1 MENNENKKKFN
12 SKKLL
17 VVLIIVLVIILVIAI
32 PISLLSSNKPEKG
45 KNKLKGPKEVKTY
58 ECTQK
63 GKVCTFQEMYKGVE
77 VNVEVA
83 KDEVYTFSMIANDR
97 NTMTLML
104 QQNIDK
110 DVEWDEE
117 GSNQKGPQTA
127 LYELNELIKGWEN
140 IPSIKKYSYTDRG
153 KIDSEKICSSIG
165 ERDEYQCPKQPT
177 DKRGYNGLT
186 IEDGNIKFLFNLPQI
201 DNLEPGFETLTEGT
215 ILTTAKARLITIE
228 EYEEFIT
235 DDGIAKWLLEGLDKN
250 EGYWTMTSAHKLT
263 TGYNYAA
270 IAIVNKDGKIRTEDV
285 PVARGNEYYKVGIR
299 PVIKIDKK

>member
-1 MENNENKKKFN
+1 MENNENKKKNN
-12 SKKLL
+12 SKKILL
-17 VVLIIVLVIILVIAI
+17 VLIIVLVIALAI
-32 PISLLSSNKPEKG
+32 IIPVSLLSKDKPG
-45 KNKLKGPKEVKTY
+45 NNKNKLKGPKDVKTY

-63 GKVCTFQEMYKGVE
+63 GQICSFQEMYKGVE

-83 KDEVYTFSMIANDR
+83 KDKTYTFSMIANDK

-104 QQNIDK
+104 QQNIEK

-127 LYELNELIKGWEN
+127 LYKLNELIKGWEN

-153 KIDSEKICSSIG
+153 KIDSERICSSIG

-186 IEDGNIKFLFNLPQI
+186 IENGKFKFLFNLPPME
-201 DNLEPGFETLTEGT
+201 NPEPGFETLTEGT

>member
-1 MENNENKKKFN
+1 MENKENKKKNN
-12 SKKLL
+12 SKKFLL
-17 VVLIIVLVIILVIAI
+17 VLIIVLVIALAI
-32 PISLLSSNKPEKG
+32 IIPVSLLSKDKPG
-45 KNKLKGPKEVKTY
+45 NNKNKLNGPKDVKTY
-58 ECTQK
+58 ECTKK
-63 GKVCTFQEMYKGVE
+63 GQICSFQEMYKGVE

-83 KDEVYTFSMIANDR
+83 KDKTYTFSMIANDK

-104 QQNIDK
+104 QQNIEK

-127 LYELNELIKGWEN
+127 LYKLNELIKEWEN

-153 KIDSEKICSSIG
+153 KIDSERICSSIG

-186 IEDGNIKFLFNLPQI
+186 IEDGNIKFLFNLPPME
-201 DNLEPGFETLTEGT
+201 NPEPGFETLTEGT

-270 IAIVNKDGKIRTEDV
+270 IAIVNKDGKIRTENV

>member
-17 VVLIIVLVIILVIAI
+17 VVLIIVLVIILAIAI
-32 PISLLSSNKPEKG
+32 PISLLSSNKPEKE
-45 KNKLKGPKEVKTY
+45 KNKLNGPKEVKTY
-58 ECTQK
+58 ECTKK
-63 GKVCTFQEMYKGVE
+63 GKVCSFQEMYKGVE

-127 LYELNELIKGWEN
+127 LYELNELVKEWDN

-153 KIDSEKICSSIG
+153 KIDSERICSSIG

-201 DNLEPGFETLTEGT
+201 DDLEPGFETLTEGT
-215 ILTTAKARLITIE
+215 IQTTAKARLITIE

>member
-32 PISLLSSNKPEKG
+32 PINLLSSNKPEKG
-45 KNKLKGPKEVKTY
+45 KNKLNGPKEVKTY

-63 GKVCTFQEMYKGVE
+63 GKVCSFLEMYKGVE

-127 LYELNELIKGWEN
+127 LYKLNELIKGWEN

>member
-17 VVLIIVLVIILVIAI
+17 VVLIIVLVIILAIAI
-32 PISLLSSNKPEKG
+32 PISLLSSNKPEKE
-45 KNKLKGPKEVKTY
+45 KNKLNGPKEVKTY

-63 GKVCTFQEMYKGVE
+63 GKVCSFQEMYKGVE

-127 LYELNELIKGWEN
+127 LYELNELVKEWDN
-140 IPSIKKYSYTDRG
+140 IPNIEKYSYTDKG
-153 KIDSEKICSSIG
+153 KLTVENYCATAVNPTVY
-165 ERDEYQCPKQPT
+165 ECPENQY
-177 DKRGYNGLT
+177 DKRGYTGLT
-186 IEDGNIKFLFNLPQI
+186 IENGKFKFLFNLPPME
-201 DNLEPGFETLTEGT
+201 NPEPGFETLTEGT
-215 ILTTAKARLITIE
+215 ILTTAKARLITLE

-235 DDGIAKWLLEGLDKN
+235 DDGVAKWLMEGLDKN
-250 EGYWTMTSAHKLT
+250 EGYWTMTSASKLT
-263 TGYNYAA
+263 TGYNQAA
-270 IAIVNKDGKIRTEDV
+270 VAIINKDGKIRTENV

>member
-1 MENNENKKKFN
+1 MENNENKKKNN
-12 SKKLL
+12 SKKFLL
-17 VVLIIVLVIILVIAI
+17 VLIIVLVIALAI
-32 PISLLSSNKPEKG
+32 IIPVSLLSKDKPG
-45 KNKLKGPKEVKTY
+45 NNKNKLNGPKDVKTY
-58 ECTQK
+58 ECTKK
-63 GKVCTFQEMYKGVE
+63 GQICSFQEMYKGVE

-83 KDEVYTFSMIANDR
+83 KDKTYTFSMIANDK

-104 QQNIDK
+104 QQNIEK

-127 LYELNELIKGWEN
+127 LYKLNELIKEWEN

-153 KIDSEKICSSIG
+153 KIDSERICSSIG

-186 IEDGNIKFLFNLPQI
+186 IEDGNIKFLFNLPPME
-201 DNLEPGFETLTEGT
+201 NPEPGFETLTEGT

-270 IAIVNKDGKIRTEDV
+270 IAIVNKDGKIRTENV

>member
-1 MENNENKKKFN
+1 MENNENKKKNN
-12 SKKLL
+12 SKKFLL
-17 VVLIIVLVIILVIAI
+17 VLIIVLVIALAIAI
-32 PISLLSSNKPEKG
+32 PVSLLSKDKPG
-45 KNKLKGPKEVKTY
+45 NNKNKLNGPKKVKTY
-58 ECTQK
+58 ECTKK
-63 GKVCTFQEMYKGVE
+63 GQICSFQEMYKGVE

-83 KDEVYTFSMIANDR
+83 KDKTYTFSMIANDK

-104 QQNIDK
+104 QQNIEK

-127 LYELNELIKGWEN
+127 LYKLNELIKGWEN
-140 IPSIKKYSYTDRG
+140 IPSIKKYSYIDRG
-153 KIDSEKICSSIG
+153 KIDSERICSSIG

-186 IEDGNIKFLFNLPQI
+186 IEDGNIKFLFNLPPME
-201 DNLEPGFETLTEGT
+201 NPEPGFETLTEGT

-270 IAIVNKDGKIRTEDV
+270 IAIVNKDGKIRTENV

>member
-1 MENNENKKKFN
+1 MENNENKKKYN

-32 PISLLSSNKPEKG
+32 PISLISSNKPG
-45 KNKLKGPKEVKTY
+45 NNKNKLNGPKEVKTY
-58 ECTQK
+58 ECTKK
-63 GKVCTFQEMYKGVE
+63 GKVCSFQEMYKGVE

-110 DVEWDEE
+110 DVEWDAE

-127 LYELNELIKGWEN
+127 LYELNELIKGWKN

-153 KIDSEKICSSIG
+153 KIDSERICSSIG

-186 IEDGNIKFLFNLPQI
+186 IEDGNIKLLFNLPKI

-215 ILTTAKARLITIE
+215 IQTTAKARLITIE

-235 DDGIAKWLLEGLDKN
+235 DDGIAKWLLEGIDKN

-285 PVARGNEYYKVGIR
+285 PVARGNKYYKVGIR